1 MDTLSDSTKSAL
13 KAMPEAAQKEVT
25 ELAARLSGGDNT
37 TPDVASTPSTD
48 AVLAEGSSSAFSTED
63 VGEPKTL
70 EFRRFLVGAAPVS
83 AWHDVPV
90 FASASTF
97 NAVIEIKRGTTAKME
112 MATTEARAPIK
123 QDVKKGKLRDYAVPI
138 EWNYGAFPQTWEQ
151 PDHAWPGLEALAT
164 KGDNDPLDVVDLST
178 LPMETGSVVE
188 MKLLGVL
195 AMIDEGE
202 VDWKVVA
209 INVCDPKAALVNC
222 LADAETHF
230 PGQVDRIREWFTWYK
245 AVDGLPG
252 DGPLSSNKLE
262 GKEPNVFG
270 FDGKALDVPEALN
283 VLRETHR
290 SWAALVAGTC
300 DGGKLSVACNEA
312 TSALARTT
320 AGA

>member
-1 MDTLSDSTKSAL
+1 VLTRRGC
-13 KAMPEAAQKEVT
+13 AACC
-25 ELAARLSGGDNT
+25 AA
-37 TPDVASTPSTD
+37 
-48 AVLAEGSSSAFSTED
+48 
-63 VGEPKTL
+63 
-70 EFRRFLVGAAPVS
+70 
-83 AWHDVPV
+83 
-90 FASASTF
+90 
-97 NAVIEIKRGTTAKME
+97 
-112 MATTEARAPIK
+112 
-123 QDVKKGKLRDYAVPI
+123 
-138 EWNYGAFPQTWEQ
+138 
-151 PDHAWPGLEALAT
+151 GLEALAT

-262 GKEPNVFG
+262 GTGPRLTLVPQSIRQSMGCTEPVHTT
-270 FDGKALDVPEALN
+270 DESAALRVPQGRSPTSLVSTA
-283 VLRETHR
+283 RPSMRPRPSTCCARRTARGQR
-290 SWAALVAGTC
+290 SWRAHATVA
-300 DGGKLSVACNEA
+300 S
-312 TSALARTT
+312 
-320 AGA
+320 